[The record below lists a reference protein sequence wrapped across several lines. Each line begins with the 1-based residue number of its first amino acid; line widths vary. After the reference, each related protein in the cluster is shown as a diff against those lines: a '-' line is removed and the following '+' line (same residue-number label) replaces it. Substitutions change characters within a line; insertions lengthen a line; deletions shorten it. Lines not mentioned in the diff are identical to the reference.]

1 VQSPFNSHI
10 LTLMIMTQTIP
21 CKPELPLVD
30 AAAGRA
36 LDRDG
41 YAILTGV
48 LDAATRRSLNQRIA
62 ELVVAEGAL
71 AGIEVHQEAGT
82 SRLANLVDKGACFRA
97 CLADPR
103 VLACVDHVLAG
114 DWRLSALN
122 YRSALPGAGGQALHA
137 DWGGAVQAGDW
148 QVCNSVWLL
157 DDFSVHNGAT
167 RVVPGSHRWGSTPGE
182 ALPDP
187 AARHPDEVVVEA
199 PAGSVVVFNSHLWH
213 GGTLNRSLLPRRA
226 LFAYFT
232 RRNQPQQTDQRR
244 SLSES
249 TVATLTPAE
258 RWIADV

>member
-1 VQSPFNSHI
+1 
-10 LTLMIMTQTIP
+10 MIQTQTIP
-21 CKPELPLVD
+21 CKPELSPID

-48 LDAATRRSLNQRIA
+48 LDTVTRRSLNTRIA
-62 ELVVAEGAL
+62 ELVAAEGAL

-122 YRSALPGAGGQALHA
+122 YRAALPGAGGQALHA
-137 DWGGAVQAGDW
+137 DWGGAVQPGDW

-167 RVVPGSHRWGSTPGE
+167 RVVPGSHRWSRTPGE

-187 AARHPDEVVVEA
+187 VARHPDEVVVEA

-213 GGTLNRSLLPRRA
+213 GGTLNRSPLPRRA

-244 SLSES
+244 SLSAA

-258 RWIADV
+258 RWITDV